1 MVLLLVYM
9 IEIRKEQNTKVLKK
23 SDLSFFFLMEIHQTL
38 GKIGKVTRVYDDGD
52 LRVIVDGQTWTWNPL
67 CLTPLPGSATELHN
81 TMAAS
86 IQQEHTSM
94 TSFYFL
100 FTFH

>member
-1 MVLLLVYM
+1 
-9 IEIRKEQNTKVLKK
+9 
-23 SDLSFFFLMEIHQTL
+23 MEIHQTL